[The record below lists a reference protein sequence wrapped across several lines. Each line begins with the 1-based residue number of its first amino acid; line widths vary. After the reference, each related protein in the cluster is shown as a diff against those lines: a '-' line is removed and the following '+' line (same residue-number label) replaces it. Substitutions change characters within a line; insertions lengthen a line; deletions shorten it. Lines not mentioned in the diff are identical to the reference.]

1 MLSYFHKIWYN
12 KSMEQKKSLK
22 EKLSLVEDFLF
33 DPHICICCTRE
44 CDLDN
49 DYRLCSKCVD
59 KLEFIEKSYCLKC
72 GEKIGE
78 GYDFCINCKDNS
90 RHFDLARAV
99 MVYDDISAP
108 IILRFKYNNQK
119 WYKTPLAHLLKD
131 YYKNSDIVIDCVTYV
146 PMPETRQKERGYNQA
161 KELAV
166 EFTKLTNIPL
176 LDLLTRKDDK
186 IRQST
191 LTKEERMKNIKG
203 SFSAINKESIKGK
216 DILIIDDVL
225 TTGSTASECAKV
237 LKENKARSVSVL
249 TLAKTSRE
257 LNFIK

>member
-1 MLSYFHKIWYN
+1 MK
-12 KSMEQKKSLK
+12 QKKSIK
-22 EKLSLVEDFLF
+22 EKLGLVEDFLF

-49 DYRLCSKCVD
+49 DYRLCSKCVN

-90 RHFDLARAV
+90 HHFDMARAV
-99 MVYDDISAP
+99 LVYDDVSAP
-108 IILRFKYNNQK
+108 IILRFKYNSQK

-131 YYKNSDIVIDCVTYV
+131 YYKNSDITTDCVTYV

-161 KELAV
+161 KELAE
-166 EFTKLTNIPL
+166 EFNKLTNIPL
-176 LDLLTRKDDK
+176 FDLLTRKDDK

-191 LTKEERMKNIKG
+191 LSKEERIKNIQG
-203 SFSAINKESIKGK
+203 SFSAINKSIIKGK
-216 DILIIDDVL
+216 DILLIDDVS

-237 LKENKARSVSVL
+237 LKASKARSVSVL
-249 TLAKTSRE
+249 TIAKTSRE
-257 LNFIK
+257 FNLMK